1 VDGTEDGM
9 VEGTAL
15 VAEERTKVD
24 AEDAVLPVRV
34 STGLL

>member
-1 VDGTEDGM
+1 M

-15 VAEERTKVD
+15 VVEERTKVD
-24 AEDAVLPVRV
+24 VEDAVLPVRV

>member
-1 VDGTEDGM
+1 MDGTEDGM

-15 VAEERTKVD
+15 VLEERAKVD

>member
-1 VDGTEDGM
+1 MDGTEDGI

-15 VAEERTKVD
+15 VVEDGTKVD
-24 AEDAVLPVRV
+24 VEDAVLPVRV